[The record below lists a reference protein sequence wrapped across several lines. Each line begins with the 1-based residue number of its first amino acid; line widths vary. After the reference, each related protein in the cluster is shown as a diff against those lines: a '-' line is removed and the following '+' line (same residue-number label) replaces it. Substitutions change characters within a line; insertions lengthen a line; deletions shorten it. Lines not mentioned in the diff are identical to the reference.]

1 MVGVVILLSKQI
13 HQIVRVCV
21 IFHTR
26 EHHQEVVISSN
37 AESIDSINWGIEV
50 TFHIFDVVLT
60 IHLRRTELSKDFFA
74 DQVVGGCSS
83 KVREPS

>member
-60 IHLRRTELSKDFFA
+60 IHLRRTELSEDFFA

-83 KVREPS
+83 KVCEPS